1 MFIVDHLFILL
12 LFIVQPIHG
21 AIEFRRYVARVKA
34 GQTPDR
40 VKLYTQTIIL
50 EWVALAVVALMW
62 HFYDRPVAD
71 LGFIAPEGKGFW
83 IGIAVSAALIA
94 FLVYSWYAASRADNE
109 SREKNRES
117 IGELAH
123 FLPQTTTDFRRFV
136 AVSITAGIVEE
147 IIYRGFV
154 LWYLS
159 LLMPLWG
166 AVIVSSI
173 FFGLG
178 HSYQG
183 AMGAV
188 RTGLIGFAF
197 AILYVG
203 SGSIWIP
210 IVAHALL
217 DILQGAMVLEFFKT
231 QNEVAAE
238 DMDPAAAGK

>member
-1 MFIVDHLFILL
+1 MFIVDHLYILA

-21 AIEFRRYVARVKA
+21 AISFRRYVARVKA
-34 GQTPDR
+34 GQAPDR

-50 EWVALAVVALMW
+50 EWVALAVLAMMW
-62 HFYDRPVAD
+62 HFYDRPVAE
-71 LGFIAPEGKGFW
+71 LGFTAPEGNGFW
-83 IGIAVSAALIA
+83 IGLAVSVVLIA
-94 FLVYSWYAASRADNE
+94 YLIYSWYDMGRADNE
-109 SREKNRES
+109 SRRKQREAF
-117 IGELAH
+117 GELSF
-123 FLPQTTTDFRRFV
+123 FLPQSTADFRRFV

-183 AMGAV
+183 AKGAV
-188 RTGLIGFAF
+188 RTGLVGFAF

-203 SGSIWIP
+203 TGSIWIP
-210 IVAHALL
+210 IVVHALL
-217 DILQGAMVLEFFKT
+217 DILQGGMILETFKT
-231 QNEVAAE
+231 QNEAAPDSLE
-238 DMDPAAAGK
+238 PATVGK